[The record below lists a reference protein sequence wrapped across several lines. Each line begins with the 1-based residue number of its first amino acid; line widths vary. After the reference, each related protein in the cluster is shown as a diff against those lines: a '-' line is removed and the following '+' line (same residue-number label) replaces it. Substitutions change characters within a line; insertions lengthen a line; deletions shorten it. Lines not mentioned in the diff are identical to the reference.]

1 LFRFPSNV
9 IGLFNTSIGLKNDT
23 SLVSPELYIVEPG
36 IYYNTS
42 FNGSLVFTLA
52 GGFEVEIPSYELA
65 GPLRGIDQ
73 TGKRVLQSDVTMVN
87 IFESSA
93 PLNTATL
100 GKVFLSM
107 ASLSQ
112 SISRAICLLMQ
123 CFSCI

>member
-9 IGLFNTSIGLKNDT
+9 IQQFQASIGLKNDT
-23 SLVSPELYIVEPG
+23 SLVPPELYIVEPG

-42 FNGSLVFTLA
+42 FNGSLVVTLA
-52 GGFEVEIPSYELA
+52 GGLEVEIPSYELA

-87 IFESSA
+87 IFYQSE
-93 PLNTATL
+93 PLGTASL
-100 GKVFLSM
+100 GKVFLSQ

-112 SISRAICLLMQ
+112 SSLRTICLLMQ
-123 CFSCI
+123 YFSYI